1 MKQKLLLSDFAQWL
15 SEKEGIT
22 KKEAQ
27 TFLRTLFQIVEQG
40 LTDDQ
45 FVKIKGLGTFK
56 LVTVNERESV
66 NINTGERFQIGEHNK
81 IAFIP
86 DASMK
91 EIINRPFAHF
101 ESVDLSDETDTAEL
115 DAVDEAVKQEFPPI
129 SEEETST
136 TEESIPTTVEVIT
149 ESSHPTSLPEKQ
161 KDVTEE
167 VSEESNLT
175 EEIPTEIATITEG
188 LEEKKAEE
196 KAEETETLAQA
207 EETEALA
214 QAEETETLAQAEET
228 ETLAQAEETE
238 ALAQAE
244 AVAITA
250 KETASESQA
259 SEENLTPEETPIQVV
274 STSEKT
280 DAMGTEAEISVSQPT
295 TLTVSGAAV
304 EEEEDTRRPWL
315 RRTLMALFVLLL
327 CTASYFAGY
336 YRLLCPPC
344 ASTAPTAPAT
354 KVQPDSALA
363 KKPQAAKK
371 DSAAVS
377 AASQTVS
384 KPLNEVKDS
393 VKQPQKQEEA
403 VTRTHTIRVGDN
415 LSRIARK
422 YYGDDHYVDFIIR
435 QNNLKN
441 ADNIH
446 VGKVLVLPPLETE
459 KDN

>member
-136 TEESIPTTVEVIT
+136 AEESIPTTVEVIT

-175 EEIPTEIATITEG
+175 EEIPTEFATITEG

-196 KAEETETLAQA
+196 KAETET
-207 EETEALA
+207 LA

-244 AVAITA
+244 AVVITA

-280 DAMGTEAEISVSQPT
+280 DAMGTDAEISVSQPT

-344 ASTAPTAPAT
+344 ASTAPTAPAA
-354 KVQPDSALA
+354 KVQPDSLQA

-377 AASQTVS
+377 AALQTVS
-384 KPLNEVKDS
+384 KPLNEAKDS

-435 QNNLKN
+435 KNNLKN

>member
-136 TEESIPTTVEVIT
+136 AEESIPTTVEVIT

-175 EEIPTEIATITEG
+175 EEIPTEFATITEG

-196 KAEETETLAQA
+196 KAEETEA
-207 EETEALA
+207 
-214 QAEETETLAQAEET
+214 LAQAEET

-250 KETASESQA
+250 KETASESQTP
-259 SEENLTPEETPIQVV
+259 EEALTPEETPIQVV

-280 DAMGTEAEISVSQPT
+280 DAMGTDAEISASQPT

-354 KVQPDSALA
+354 KVQPDSAQA

-377 AASQTVS
+377 AASKTVS
-384 KPLNEVKDS
+384 KPLNEAKDS

-435 QNNLKN
+435 KNNLKN

>member
-136 TEESIPTTVEVIT
+136 AEESIPTTVEVIT

-175 EEIPTEIATITEG
+175 EEIPTEFATITEG

-196 KAEETETLAQA
+196 KAEETEALAQA
-207 EETEALA
+207 EETEA
-214 QAEETETLAQAEET
+214 
-228 ETLAQAEETE
+228 LAQAEETE

-280 DAMGTEAEISVSQPT
+280 DAMGTDAEISVSQPT

-344 ASTAPTAPAT
+344 ASTAPTAPAA
-354 KVQPDSALA
+354 KVQPDSTQA

-384 KPLNEVKDS
+384 KPLNEAKDS

-435 QNNLKN
+435 KNNLKN

>member
-136 TEESIPTTVEVIT
+136 AEESIPTTVEVIT

-175 EEIPTEIATITEG
+175 EEIPTEFATITEG

-196 KAEETETLAQA
+196 KAEETE
-207 EETEALA
+207 ALA
-214 QAEETETLAQAEET
+214 QAEETET
-228 ETLAQAEETE
+228 
-238 ALAQAE
+238 LAQAE

-280 DAMGTEAEISVSQPT
+280 DAMGTDAEISVSQPT

-354 KVQPDSALA
+354 KVQPDSAQA

-384 KPLNEVKDS
+384 KPLNEAKDS

-435 QNNLKN
+435 KNNLKN

>member
-136 TEESIPTTVEVIT
+136 AEESIPTTVEVIT

-196 KAEETETLAQA
+196 KAETETLAQA

-214 QAEETETLAQAEET
+214 QAEETET
-228 ETLAQAEETE
+228 
-238 ALAQAE
+238 LAQAE

-280 DAMGTEAEISVSQPT
+280 DAMGTDAEISVSQPT

-354 KVQPDSALA
+354 KVQPASTQA

-384 KPLNEVKDS
+384 KPLNEAKDS

-435 QNNLKN
+435 KNNLKN

>member
-136 TEESIPTTVEVIT
+136 AEESIPTTVEVIT

-175 EEIPTEIATITEG
+175 EEIPTEFATITEG

-196 KAEETETLAQA
+196 K
-207 EETEALA
+207 
-214 QAEETETLAQAEET
+214 
-228 ETLAQAEETE
+228 AEETE

-280 DAMGTEAEISVSQPT
+280 DAMGTDAEISVSQPT

-344 ASTAPTAPAT
+344 ASIAPTAPAT
-354 KVQPDSALA
+354 KVQPDSAQA

-435 QNNLKN
+435 KNNLKN

>member
-136 TEESIPTTVEVIT
+136 AEESIPTTVEVIT

-196 KAEETETLAQA
+196 KAETETLAQA

-214 QAEETETLAQAEET
+214 QAEETET
-228 ETLAQAEETE
+228 
-238 ALAQAE
+238 LAQAE

-354 KVQPDSALA
+354 KVQPDSLQA

-384 KPLNEVKDS
+384 KPLNEAKDS

-435 QNNLKN
+435 KNNLKN

>member
-136 TEESIPTTVEVIT
+136 AEESIPTTVEVIT

-196 KAEETETLAQA
+196 KAEETE
-207 EETEALA
+207 ALA
-214 QAEETETLAQAEET
+214 QAEETET
-228 ETLAQAEETE
+228 
-238 ALAQAE
+238 LAQAE

-259 SEENLTPEETPIQVV
+259 SEENHTPEETPIQVV

-354 KVQPDSALA
+354 KVQPDSAQA

-377 AASQTVS
+377 AAPQTVS
-384 KPLNEVKDS
+384 KPLNEAKDS

-435 QNNLKN
+435 KNNLKN

>member
-136 TEESIPTTVEVIT
+136 AEESIPTTVEVIT

-167 VSEESNLT
+167 VSEESDLT
-175 EEIPTEIATITEG
+175 EEIPTEFATITEG

-196 KAEETETLAQA
+196 KA

-244 AVAITA
+244 AVVITA
-250 KETASESQA
+250 KETASESQTP
-259 SEENLTPEETPIQVV
+259 EEALTPEETPIQVV

-280 DAMGTEAEISVSQPT
+280 DAMGTDAEISVSQPT

-354 KVQPDSALA
+354 KVQPDSAQA

-435 QNNLKN
+435 KNNLKN

-446 VGKVLVLPPLETE
+446 VGKVLVLPPLETG

>member
-136 TEESIPTTVEVIT
+136 AEESIPTTVEVIT

-175 EEIPTEIATITEG
+175 EEIPTEIATITES

-196 KAEETETLAQA
+196 KAETETLAQAEETEALAQA

-228 ETLAQAEETE
+228 ETLAQAE
-238 ALAQAE
+238 

-259 SEENLTPEETPIQVV
+259 SEENHTPEETPIQVV

-280 DAMGTEAEISVSQPT
+280 DAMGTDAEISVSQPT

-354 KVQPDSALA
+354 KVQPDSAQA

-435 QNNLKN
+435 KNNLKN

>member
-136 TEESIPTTVEVIT
+136 AEESIPTTVEVIT

-161 KDVTEE
+161 KDITEE

-175 EEIPTEIATITEG
+175 EEIPTEFATITEG

-196 KAEETETLAQA
+196 KAEETEALAQA

-214 QAEETETLAQAEET
+214 QAEETETLAQAE
-228 ETLAQAEETE
+228 
-238 ALAQAE
+238 

-259 SEENLTPEETPIQVV
+259 PEEETLTPEETPIQVV

-280 DAMGTEAEISVSQPT
+280 DAMGTDAEISVSQPT

-354 KVQPDSALA
+354 KVQPDSAQA

-384 KPLNEVKDS
+384 KPLNEAKDS

-435 QNNLKN
+435 KNNLKN

>member
-136 TEESIPTTVEVIT
+136 AEESIPTTVEVIT

-196 KAEETETLAQA
+196 KAETETLAQA

-214 QAEETETLAQAEET
+214 QAEETET
-228 ETLAQAEETE
+228 
-238 ALAQAE
+238 LAQAE

-295 TLTVSGAAV
+295 TLTVSGATV

-336 YRLLCPPC
+336 YHLLCPPC
-344 ASTAPTAPAT
+344 GSTAPTAPAA
-354 KVQPDSALA
+354 KVQPDSTQA

-384 KPLNEVKDS
+384 KPLNEAKDS

-435 QNNLKN
+435 KNNLKN

>member
-136 TEESIPTTVEVIT
+136 AEESIPTTVEVIT
-149 ESSHPTSLPEKQ
+149 ESSHSTSLPEKQ

-196 KAEETETLAQA
+196 KAETETLAQA

-228 ETLAQAEETE
+228 E

-244 AVAITA
+244 AVVITA

-259 SEENLTPEETPIQVV
+259 SEENHTPEETPIQVV

-280 DAMGTEAEISVSQPT
+280 DAMGTDAEISVSQPT

-354 KVQPDSALA
+354 KVQPDSAQA

-435 QNNLKN
+435 KNNLKN

>member
-136 TEESIPTTVEVIT
+136 AEESIPTTVEVIT

-175 EEIPTEIATITEG
+175 EEIPTEFATITEG

-196 KAEETETLAQA
+196 KAEETEALAQA

-214 QAEETETLAQAEET
+214 QTEETEALAQT
-228 ETLAQAEETE
+228 EETE

-244 AVAITA
+244 AVVITA
-250 KETASESQA
+250 KETASESQTP
-259 SEENLTPEETPIQVV
+259 EEALAPEETPIQVV

-280 DAMGTEAEISVSQPT
+280 DAMGTDAEISVSQPT

-354 KVQPDSALA
+354 KVQPDSAQA

-384 KPLNEVKDS
+384 KPLNEAKDS

-435 QNNLKN
+435 KNNLKN

-446 VGKVLVLPPLETE
+446 VGKVLVLPPLETG

>member
-136 TEESIPTTVEVIT
+136 AEESIPTTVEVIT

-207 EETEALA
+207 E
-214 QAEETETLAQAEET
+214 
-228 ETLAQAEETE
+228 
-238 ALAQAE
+238 

-280 DAMGTEAEISVSQPT
+280 DAMGTDAEISVSQPT

-344 ASTAPTAPAT
+344 ASTAPTAPAA
-354 KVQPDSALA
+354 KVQPDSTQA

-384 KPLNEVKDS
+384 KPLNEAKDS

-435 QNNLKN
+435 KNNLKN

>member
-136 TEESIPTTVEVIT
+136 AEESIPTTVEVIT
-149 ESSHPTSLPEKQ
+149 ESSHPTSLPDKQ

-175 EEIPTEIATITEG
+175 EEIPTEFATITEG

-196 KAEETETLAQA
+196 KAE
-207 EETEALA
+207 
-214 QAEETETLAQAEET
+214 TETLAQAEET
-228 ETLAQAEETE
+228 ETIAQAEETE

-244 AVAITA
+244 AVVITA

-280 DAMGTEAEISVSQPT
+280 DAMGTDAEISVSQPT

-344 ASTAPTAPAT
+344 ASTAPTAPAA
-354 KVQPDSALA
+354 KVQPDSLQA

-435 QNNLKN
+435 KNNLKN

>member
-136 TEESIPTTVEVIT
+136 AEESIPTTVEVIT

-175 EEIPTEIATITEG
+175 EEIPTEFATITEG

-196 KAEETETLAQA
+196 KAEETE
-207 EETEALA
+207 ALA
-214 QAEETETLAQAEET
+214 QAEETET
-228 ETLAQAEETE
+228 
-238 ALAQAE
+238 LAQAE

-280 DAMGTEAEISVSQPT
+280 DAMGTDAEISVSQPT

-354 KVQPDSALA
+354 KVQPDSAQA

-435 QNNLKN
+435 KNNLKN

>member
-136 TEESIPTTVEVIT
+136 AEESIPTTVEVIT

-175 EEIPTEIATITEG
+175 EEIPTEFATITEG
-188 LEEKKAEE
+188 SEEKKAEE
-196 KAEETETLAQA
+196 KAEETEALAQA

-214 QAEETETLAQAEET
+214 QAET
-228 ETLAQAEETE
+228 
-238 ALAQAE
+238 
-244 AVAITA
+244 VAITA

-259 SEENLTPEETPIQVV
+259 LEENHTPEETPIQVV
-274 STSEKT
+274 STNEKT
-280 DAMGTEAEISVSQPT
+280 DAMGTDAEISVSQPT

-354 KVQPDSALA
+354 KVQPDSAQA

-435 QNNLKN
+435 KNNLKN

>member
-136 TEESIPTTVEVIT
+136 AEESIPTTVEVIT

-175 EEIPTEIATITEG
+175 EEIPTEFATITEG

-196 KAEETETLAQA
+196 KAKTETLAQA

-214 QAEETETLAQAEET
+214 QAEETETLAQAE
-228 ETLAQAEETE
+228 AM
-238 ALAQAE
+238 
-244 AVAITA
+244 AITA

-259 SEENLTPEETPIQVV
+259 PEEETLTPEETPIQVV
-274 STSEKT
+274 STNEKT

-354 KVQPDSALA
+354 KVQPDSAQA

-435 QNNLKN
+435 KNNLKN

>member
-136 TEESIPTTVEVIT
+136 AEESIPTTVEVIT
-149 ESSHPTSLPEKQ
+149 ESSHSTSLPEKQ

-167 VSEESNLT
+167 VSEESNLK
-175 EEIPTEIATITEG
+175 EEIPTEFATITEG

-196 KAEETETLAQA
+196 TET
-207 EETEALA
+207 
-214 QAEETETLAQAEET
+214 
-228 ETLAQAEETE
+228 
-238 ALAQAE
+238 LAQAE

-354 KVQPDSALA
+354 KVQPDSAQA

-435 QNNLKN
+435 KNNLKN

>member
-136 TEESIPTTVEVIT
+136 AEESIPTTVEVIT

-175 EEIPTEIATITEG
+175 EEIPTEFATITEG

-196 KAEETETLAQA
+196 KAETET
-207 EETEALA
+207 LA

-259 SEENLTPEETPIQVV
+259 LEENHTPEETPIQVV
-274 STSEKT
+274 STNEKT

-354 KVQPDSALA
+354 KVQPDSAQA

-384 KPLNEVKDS
+384 KPLNEAKDS

-435 QNNLKN
+435 KNNLKN

>member
-136 TEESIPTTVEVIT
+136 AEESIPTTVEVIT

-175 EEIPTEIATITEG
+175 EEIPTEFATITEG

-196 KAEETETLAQA
+196 TET
-207 EETEALA
+207 
-214 QAEETETLAQAEET
+214 
-228 ETLAQAEETE
+228 
-238 ALAQAE
+238 LAQAE

-354 KVQPDSALA
+354 KVQPDSAQA

-435 QNNLKN
+435 KNNLKN

-459 KDN
+459 KGN

>member
-136 TEESIPTTVEVIT
+136 AEESIPTTVEVIT

-175 EEIPTEIATITEG
+175 EEIPTEIATITES

-196 KAEETETLAQA
+196 KAETETLAQA

-214 QAEETETLAQAEET
+214 QAEETET
-228 ETLAQAEETE
+228 
-238 ALAQAE
+238 LAQAE

-280 DAMGTEAEISVSQPT
+280 DAMGTDAEISVSQPT

-344 ASTAPTAPAT
+344 ASTAPTAPAA
-354 KVQPDSALA
+354 KVQPDSTQA

-384 KPLNEVKDS
+384 KPLNEAKDS

-435 QNNLKN
+435 KNNLKN

>member
-136 TEESIPTTVEVIT
+136 AEESIPTTVEVIT

-196 KAEETETLAQA
+196 KAETETLAQA

-214 QAEETETLAQAEET
+214 QAEETEALAQAEET
-228 ETLAQAEETE
+228 ET
-238 ALAQAE
+238 LAQAE

-344 ASTAPTAPAT
+344 ASTAPTTPAT
-354 KVQPDSALA
+354 KVQPDSAQA

-435 QNNLKN
+435 KNNLKN

-446 VGKVLVLPPLETE
+446 VGKVLVLPPLETG

>member
-129 SEEETST
+129 SEETST
-136 TEESIPTTVEVIT
+136 AEESIPTTVEVIT

-196 KAEETETLAQA
+196 KAETETLAQA

-214 QAEETETLAQAEET
+214 QAEETEALAQAEET
-228 ETLAQAEETE
+228 ET
-238 ALAQAE
+238 LAQAE

-354 KVQPDSALA
+354 KVQPDSLQA

-384 KPLNEVKDS
+384 KPLNEAKDS

-435 QNNLKN
+435 KNNLKN

>member
-136 TEESIPTTVEVIT
+136 AEESIPTTVEVIT
-149 ESSHPTSLPEKQ
+149 ESSHSTSLPEKQ

-175 EEIPTEIATITEG
+175 EEIPTEFATITEG
-188 LEEKKAEE
+188 LEEKK
-196 KAEETETLAQA
+196 
-207 EETEALA
+207 
-214 QAEETETLAQAEET
+214 AEETETLAQAEET

-238 ALAQAE
+238 ALAQAEETEALAQAEETETLAQAE

-354 KVQPDSALA
+354 KVQPDSAQA

-435 QNNLKN
+435 KNNLKN

>member
-129 SEEETST
+129 SEEEIST
-136 TEESIPTTVEVIT
+136 AEESIPTTVEVIT

-167 VSEESNLT
+167 VSEESDLT
-175 EEIPTEIATITEG
+175 EEIPTEFATITEG

-196 KAEETETLAQA
+196 KAETETLAQA

-214 QAEETETLAQAEET
+214 QAEETEA
-228 ETLAQAEETE
+228 LAQAEETE

-244 AVAITA
+244 AVVITA

-280 DAMGTEAEISVSQPT
+280 DAMGTDAEISVSQPT

-354 KVQPDSALA
+354 KVQPDSAQA

-435 QNNLKN
+435 KNNLKN

>member
-136 TEESIPTTVEVIT
+136 AEESIPTTVEVIT

-175 EEIPTEIATITEG
+175 EEIPTEFATITEG

-207 EETEALA
+207 EETE
-214 QAEETETLAQAEET
+214 TLAQAEET
-228 ETLAQAEETE
+228 EALAQAEETE

-250 KETASESQA
+250 KETASVSQA
-259 SEENLTPEETPIQVV
+259 SEENLTPEETPIQVL

-295 TLTVSGAAV
+295 TLTVSGAPI

-354 KVQPDSALA
+354 KVQPDSAQA

-435 QNNLKN
+435 KNNLKN

>member
-136 TEESIPTTVEVIT
+136 AEESIPTTVEVIT

-175 EEIPTEIATITEG
+175 EEIPTEFATITEG

-196 KAEETETLAQA
+196 KAETETLAQAEETEALAQA

-228 ETLAQAEETE
+228 ET
-238 ALAQAE
+238 LAQAE

-280 DAMGTEAEISVSQPT
+280 DAMGTDAEISVSQPT

-354 KVQPDSALA
+354 KVQPDSAQA

-377 AASQTVS
+377 AAPQTVS
-384 KPLNEVKDS
+384 KPLNEAKDS

-435 QNNLKN
+435 KNNLKN

>member
-136 TEESIPTTVEVIT
+136 AEESIPTTVEVIT

-196 KAEETETLAQA
+196 KAETETLAQA

-214 QAEETETLAQAEET
+214 QAEETEALAQAEET
-228 ETLAQAEETE
+228 ET
-238 ALAQAE
+238 LAQAE

-280 DAMGTEAEISVSQPT
+280 DAMGTDAEISVSQPT

-354 KVQPDSALA
+354 KVQPDSAQV

-435 QNNLKN
+435 KNNLKN

>member
-136 TEESIPTTVEVIT
+136 AEESIPTTVEVIT
-149 ESSHPTSLPEKQ
+149 ESSHSTSLPEKQ

-175 EEIPTEIATITEG
+175 EEIPTEFATITEG

-196 KAEETETLAQA
+196 KAETETL
-207 EETEALA
+207 T

-238 ALAQAE
+238 TLAQAE

-354 KVQPDSALA
+354 KVQPDSAQA

-435 QNNLKN
+435 KNNLKN

>member
-136 TEESIPTTVEVIT
+136 AEESIPTTVEVIT

-175 EEIPTEIATITEG
+175 EEIPTEFATITEG

-207 EETEALA
+207 EETETLV
-214 QAEETETLAQAEET
+214 QAEETETLAQAE
-228 ETLAQAEETE
+228 AM
-238 ALAQAE
+238 
-244 AVAITA
+244 AITA

-280 DAMGTEAEISVSQPT
+280 DAMGTDAEISVSQPT

-354 KVQPDSALA
+354 KVQPDSAQA

-435 QNNLKN
+435 KNNLKN

>member
-136 TEESIPTTVEVIT
+136 AEESIPTTVEVIT

-175 EEIPTEIATITEG
+175 EEIPTEFATITEG

-196 KAEETETLAQA
+196 KAEETEALAQA

-214 QAEETETLAQAEET
+214 QTEETEALAQT
-228 ETLAQAEETE
+228 EETE

-244 AVAITA
+244 AVVITA
-250 KETASESQA
+250 KETASESQTP
-259 SEENLTPEETPIQVV
+259 EEALAPEETPIQVV

-280 DAMGTEAEISVSQPT
+280 DAMGTDAEISVSQPT

-344 ASTAPTAPAT
+344 ASTAPTAPAA
-354 KVQPDSALA
+354 KVQPDSAQA

-435 QNNLKN
+435 KNNLKN

>member
-136 TEESIPTTVEVIT
+136 AEESIPTTVEVIT

-175 EEIPTEIATITEG
+175 EEIPTEIATITES

-196 KAEETETLAQA
+196 KAEETEA
-207 EETEALA
+207 
-214 QAEETETLAQAEET
+214 LAQAEET

-354 KVQPDSALA
+354 KVQPDSAQA

-435 QNNLKN
+435 KNNLKN

>member
-136 TEESIPTTVEVIT
+136 AEESIPTTVEVIT

-167 VSEESNLT
+167 SNLT

-196 KAEETETLAQA
+196 KAKTETLAQA

-214 QAEETETLAQAEET
+214 QAEETETLAQAE
-228 ETLAQAEETE
+228 
-238 ALAQAE
+238 

-259 SEENLTPEETPIQVV
+259 PEEETLTPEETPIQVV
-274 STSEKT
+274 STNEKT

-354 KVQPDSALA
+354 KVQPDSAQA

-435 QNNLKN
+435 KNNLKN

>member
-136 TEESIPTTVEVIT
+136 AEESIPTTVEVIT

-175 EEIPTEIATITEG
+175 EEIPTEFATITEG

-196 KAEETETLAQA
+196 KAEETEALAQA
-207 EETEALA
+207 EETEA
-214 QAEETETLAQAEET
+214 
-228 ETLAQAEETE
+228 LAQAEETE

-250 KETASESQA
+250 QETASESQA
-259 SEENLTPEETPIQVV
+259 SEGTHTPEETPIQVV

-344 ASTAPTAPAT
+344 ASTAPTAPAA
-354 KVQPDSALA
+354 KVQPDSTQA

-384 KPLNEVKDS
+384 KPLNEAKDS

-435 QNNLKN
+435 KNNLKN

>member
-136 TEESIPTTVEVIT
+136 AEESIPTTVEVIT

-175 EEIPTEIATITEG
+175 EEIPTEFATITEG

-196 KAEETETLAQA
+196 KAETET
-207 EETEALA
+207 LA

-228 ETLAQAEETE
+228 EALAQAEETE

-280 DAMGTEAEISVSQPT
+280 DAMGTDAEISVSQPT

-344 ASTAPTAPAT
+344 ASTAPTAPAA
-354 KVQPDSALA
+354 KVQPDSLQA

-384 KPLNEVKDS
+384 KPLNEAKDS

-435 QNNLKN
+435 KNNLKN

>member
-136 TEESIPTTVEVIT
+136 AEESIPTTVEVIT

-175 EEIPTEIATITEG
+175 EEIPTEFATITEG

-196 KAEETETLAQA
+196 KAEETEALAQA

-214 QAEETETLAQAEET
+214 QAEETET
-228 ETLAQAEETE
+228 
-238 ALAQAE
+238 LAQAE

-259 SEENLTPEETPIQVV
+259 SEENHTPEETPIQVV

-280 DAMGTEAEISVSQPT
+280 DAMGTDAEISVSQPT

-354 KVQPDSALA
+354 KVQPDSAQA

-435 QNNLKN
+435 KNNLKN

>member
-136 TEESIPTTVEVIT
+136 AEESIPTTVEVIT

-167 VSEESNLT
+167 VSEESDLT
-175 EEIPTEIATITEG
+175 EEIPTEFATITEG

-196 KAEETETLAQA
+196 KAEETEALAQA

-214 QAEETETLAQAEET
+214 QAEETE
-228 ETLAQAEETE
+228 

-244 AVAITA
+244 AVVITA

-280 DAMGTEAEISVSQPT
+280 DAMGTDAEISVSQPT

-354 KVQPDSALA
+354 KVQPDSAQA

-377 AASQTVS
+377 AAPQTVS
-384 KPLNEVKDS
+384 KPLNEAKDS

-435 QNNLKN
+435 KNNLKN

>member
-136 TEESIPTTVEVIT
+136 AEESIPTTVEVIT

-175 EEIPTEIATITEG
+175 EEIPTELATITEG
-188 LEEKKAEE
+188 LEEEKAEE
-196 KAEETETLAQA
+196 KAETET
-207 EETEALA
+207 LA

-244 AVAITA
+244 AVVITA
-250 KETASESQA
+250 KETASESQTP
-259 SEENLTPEETPIQVV
+259 EEALAPEETPIQVV

-280 DAMGTEAEISVSQPT
+280 DAMGTDAEISVSQPT

-344 ASTAPTAPAT
+344 ASTAPTAPAA
-354 KVQPDSALA
+354 KVQPDSLQA

-384 KPLNEVKDS
+384 KPLNEAKDS

-435 QNNLKN
+435 KNNLKN